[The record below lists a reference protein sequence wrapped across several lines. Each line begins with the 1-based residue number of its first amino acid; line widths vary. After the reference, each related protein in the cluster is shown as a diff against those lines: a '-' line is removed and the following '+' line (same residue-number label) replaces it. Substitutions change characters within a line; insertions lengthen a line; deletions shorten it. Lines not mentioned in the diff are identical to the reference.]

1 MIYAIVF
8 VVKNKESGEW
18 ASRVSGTKTDF
29 GEAKAFFHSEC
40 ARLIG
45 NAGFDEAM
53 VMLIDNFGNR
63 VMFDNYVAPI
73 PTPEPTPEPNEE

>member
-8 VVKNKESGEW
+8 TAKNKESGEW
-18 ASRVSGTKTDF
+18 ASRVSGTKTDL

-45 NAGFDEAM
+45 NVGFDEAM
-53 VMLIDNFGNR
+53 VILIDSHGNS
-63 VMFDNYVAPI
+63 VTSDYYAQPQ
-73 PTPEPTPEPNEE
+73 PEPNED

>member
-8 VVKNKESGEW
+8 TAKSKETGEW
-18 ASRVSGTKTDF
+18 ASRVSGTKADL
-29 GEAKAFFHSEC
+29 GEAKAFYHSEC

-53 VMLIDNFGNR
+53 VMLIDSYGNR
-63 VMFDNYVAPI
+63 LMYDYYAQPQ
-73 PTPEPTPEPNEE
+73 PEPEPNED

>member
-8 VVKNKESGEW
+8 TARSKESGEW
-18 ASRVSGTKTDF
+18 ASRVSGTKSDF

-45 NAGFDEAM
+45 NAGFTDAM
-53 VMLIDNFGNR
+53 VMLIDSFGNR
-63 VMFDNYVAPI
+63 VMYDNYS
-73 PTPEPTPEPNEE
+73 TPQPEPNVE

>member
-8 VVKNKESGEW
+8 TAKAKESGEW
-18 ASRVSGTKTDF
+18 ASRVSGTKSDL
-29 GEAKAFFHSEC
+29 GEAKVFYHSEC

-53 VMLIDNFGNR
+53 VMLIDSYGNR
-63 VMFDNYVAPI
+63 IMYDYYAIPAP
-73 PTPEPTPEPNEE
+73 EPEPNVEG